1 MTTRAPPATPAVT
14 VNVLH
19 KLVLQSVLK
28 YLPFNVLFTESIYR
42 YGSAQKEKKKRCER
56 FASLYPPPCSSSVAA
71 MAART
76 RVALIALKE
85 DDFGVDANL
94 QFSHHGP
101 RVPRSLFRREAV
113 GVSLT
118 LTRAKVAEFFMENVN
133 DCIRNLR
140 YNQNL
145 DNPSAIAYV
154 NLAKKKTRSTLV
166 EGFED
171 VHEELMRWSE
181 SCCNPF
187 TAVIWVDANW
197 QAFSDTPR
205 RVAMN
210 RPLLLQEMS
219 KPFFKPLADTLP
231 GVNPS
236 EKDGGE
242 ANTGGRDPVRLSRAY
257 PGGGGGALNFKSNK
271 ENRKPWKARGFSE
284 SVVRKR
290 NVPAPGSIYSSLGRD
305 NTPGA
310 NAYGLGPALAAAA
323 IRPRSRCARLSGR
336 TGGGYLEMV
345 VRRSATPGPSYSGES
360 SFQVQKTSRARPP
373 STVPRKQSSTRC
385 SSRANYVARR
395 PSTVGNTSPRAI
407 QGRAKRFLKSQQD
420 REFASN
426 QQ

>member
-1 MTTRAPPATPAVT
+1 
-14 VNVLH
+14 
-19 KLVLQSVLK
+19 
-28 YLPFNVLFTESIYR
+28 
-42 YGSAQKEKKKRCER
+42 
-56 FASLYPPPCSSSVAA
+56 

-76 RVALIALKE
+76 RTRLPKE
-85 DDFGVDANL
+85 DFRVDANL
-94 QFSHHGP
+94 LSHHGP
-101 RVPRSLFRREAV
+101 RVPRCCSGARRSRLLSDARQGG
-113 GVSLT
+113 GVFHGE
-118 LTRAKVAEFFMENVN
+118 RH

-205 RVAMN
+205 RVVMN

-385 SSRANYVARR
+385 SRANYVARR
-395 PSTVGNTSPRAI
+395 PSTGETHRRERYRAEQSVFKNRSRI
-407 QGRAKRFLKSQQD
+407 G
-420 REFASN
+420 EFASTSSDKIEMSF
-426 QQ
+426 